1 MDIPQRGPT
10 PNTAV
15 ERALDH
21 LKQAEVDLLAAIR
34 PGDHPQNATLLEVHS
49 FLWEAISVLSRIIS
63 ENPGRRA

>member
-1 MDIPQRGPT
+1 MDIPQKGPAS
-10 PNTAV
+10 NTAV

-49 FLWEAISVLSRIIS
+49 FLWEAISMLTKVIS
-63 ENPGRRA
+63 GERRA

>member
-1 MDIPQRGPT
+1 
-10 PNTAV
+10 V

>member
-1 MDIPQRGPT
+1 MDIPQKDPAS
-10 PNTAV
+10 NTAV

-49 FLWEAISVLSRIIS
+49 FLWEAISMLTKVIS
-63 ENPGRRA
+63 GERRA

>member
-1 MDIPQRGPT
+1 MDIPQKGPA
-10 PNTAV
+10 PNAAV

-49 FLWEAISVLSRIIS
+49 FLWEAISMLTKAAIS
-63 ENPGRRA
+63 GERRA

>member
-1 MDIPQRGPT
+1 MDIPQKGSAPH
-10 PNTAV
+10 TAV

-63 ENPGRRA
+63 ERRGQG